1 MDTIIIKKV
10 EEHTYLNI
18 NNINN
23 NNCVSSQ
30 ESELSCIC
38 VLRISIVSLATINLL
53 YFGTVTEDENWNYH
67 DWTKCHNVYMLSIW
81 TNLY

>member
-67 DWTKCHNVYMLSIW
+67 D
-81 TNLY
+81 